1 MYLLC
6 WPCLTIQ
13 VELALPSAEVPLLR
27 PPAAASADQQQSA
40 TCVLSS
46 IAASTTGPAQGVD
59 PVALAD
65 LGARAFS
72 ILANF
77 GCQLLGSQPW
87 TQHLQERA
95 AMVRHATK
103 FRSH

>member
-1 MYLLC
+1 M
-6 WPCLTIQ
+6 Q
-13 VELALPSAEVPLLR
+13 VELALPCAEVPTIR
-27 PPAAASADQQQSA
+27 PPAAANADEQQTA
-40 TCVLSS
+40 TQVLSS

-77 GCQLLGSQPW
+77 GCQLLGQQPW

-95 AMVRHATK
+95 AMVRCDTK
-103 FRSH
+103 LRSH